1 MAEPRILLLGA
12 NGQVGYA
19 LQRSL
24 SILADVIPVSRKE
37 CDLSQASDVR
47 ALVRTVRPISI
58 VNAAAYTA
66 VDRAEQDEAGA
77 TTINAEL
84 PAILS
89 EESRALDAAL
99 IHYSTDYV
107 YDGTKTSPY
116 IETDS
121 PNPASIYGRSKLQ
134 GDLAVLDTPNGV
146 VLRTSWV
153 YCAYGQN
160 FLKTILRLAKERT
173 SLRVVADQFGAPTSA
188 DLIADVTAQVLR
200 NVLRR
205 SSGSTVSGLFHLT
218 ASGRT
223 SWYEY
228 ATYIVDLAHRAGL
241 PLTLDAEGIV
251 GIPATEYPL
260 PAARPANSVLA
271 TEKIRA
277 AFDVRLPAWQ
287 DGVRAAVNLIAN
299 LEGAKK

>member
-12 NGQVGYA
+12 NGQVGCA

-24 SILADVIPVSRKE
+24 SILADVIPVTRKE
-37 CDLSQASDVR
+37 CDLGQASDVR
-47 ALVRTVRPISI
+47 ALVRTVRPTAL

-77 TTINAEL
+77 TAINAEL
-84 PAILS
+84 PAVLS
-89 EESRALDAAL
+89 EESRALGTAL

-121 PNPASIYGRSKLQ
+121 PNPASIYGHSKLQ
-134 GDLAVLDTPNGV
+134 GDLAVLDAPNGV

-153 YCAYGQN
+153 YSVYGQN
-160 FLKTILRLAKERT
+160 FLKTILRLSKART

-200 NVLRR
+200 NMLRG

-228 ATYIVDLAHRAGL
+228 AAYVVDLAHRAGL
-241 PLTLDAEGIV
+241 PLTLDAENIV

-277 AFDVRLPAWQ
+277 AFNVRLPVWQ
-287 DGVRAAVNLIAN
+287 DGVKAAVNLIAN
-299 LEGAKK
+299 LEGVKQ